1 VEESYSELE
10 VGVEMV
16 MVVVGNGIL
25 VVVVEES
32 YSELEVGVEMVMV
45 VVGNGILVEVEK
57 CILVEVVGVKEMV
70 VASDELVV
78 EVMAKVAVVDAL
90 RMVVV
95 VEVEEEGEVVLYK
108 VVVVVGVLYKEV
120 GMVEVVNGLGE
131 VVNIQALEAV
141 AVIDRD
147 KLVVV
152 VNVEVGAVS
161 EVVAVVNVEV
171 EVVNVVVEVVN
182 YSSMV

>member
-1 VEESYSELE
+1 MGVGAVEVE
-10 VGVEMV
+10 VEMV
-16 MVVVGNGIL
+16 V
-25 VVVVEES
+25 
-32 YSELEVGVEMVMV
+32 
-45 VVGNGILVEVEK
+45 
-57 CILVEVVGVKEMV
+57 
-70 VASDELVV
+70 
-78 EVMAKVAVVDAL
+78 
-90 RMVVV
+90 
-95 VEVEEEGEVVLYK
+95 
-108 VVVVVGVLYKEV
+108 
-120 GMVEVVNGLGE
+120 VVNGLGE
-131 VVNIQALEAV
+131 VVNIQALEAA